1 MMVKPFV
8 PAAIWLVIV
17 TYLSTSGGVPLP
29 KFDLFSADKI
39 GHAGAYAILV
49 WLLLWGIWKTKN
61 REATGGE
68 KFLVFALAAGYG
80 AFMEWVQGTF
90 FPGRFFEYD
99 DMLANAAGALLAMT
113 LAVPLYKIVNR
124 KS

>member
-1 MMVKPFV
+1 MIVKPFV

-17 TYLSTSGGVPLP
+17 TFLSTSGGVPLP

-39 GHAGAYAILV
+39 GHAGAYAVLV
-49 WLLLWGIWKTKN
+49 WLLLWGVWKTKN
-61 REATGGE
+61 REATAGE
-68 KFLVFALAAGYG
+68 KFLIFALAAGYG

-99 DMLANAAGALLAMT
+99 DMLANAAGAFLAMM

-124 KS
+124 TS